1 MEPSENAVQLVK
13 GFEGLRLTAY
23 PDPGTGGV
31 PWTIGYGHTGG
42 VYQGMTIS
50 EVQANAWLLDDLR
63 AAGRAV
69 ADLVTWPINQN
80 QFDALTSFVFNV
92 GRTAFAGS
100 TMRRLLNAGDIY
112 GAAGQ
117 FQHWRY
123 ASGIVLPGLERRR
136 AAEYAL
142 FTKE

>member
-23 PDPGTGGV
+23 PDPGAGGA

-42 VYQGMTIS
+42 VHQGMTIS

-69 ADLVTWPINQN
+69 ADLVTRPINQN
-80 QFDALTSFVFNV
+80 QFDALSSFVFNV
-92 GRTAFAGS
+92 GRSAFAGS
-100 TMRRLLNAGDIY
+100 SMLRLLNAGDLF

-117 FQHWRY
+117 FRRWRY
-123 ASGIVLPGLERRR
+123 AGGMVMPGLERRR

-142 FTKE
+142 FVKE

>member
-1 MEPSENAVQLVK
+1 MEPSENAITLVK
-13 GFEGLRLTAY
+13 GFEGLRLVAY
-23 PDPGTGGV
+23 PDPGTGGA
-31 PWTIGYGHTGG
+31 PYTIGYGHTDG
-42 VYQGMTIS
+42 VVEGQRIT

-69 ADLVTWPINQN
+69 AELVTWPINQN

-100 TMRRLLNAGDIY
+100 TMLRLLNSGDLY

-123 ASGIVLPGLERRR
+123 AGGKVLPGLVQRRK
-136 AAEYAL
+136 AEHAL
-142 FTKE
+142 FVKE